1 MMFYLPKDT
10 DKRSKLDDLVK
21 KLAKKLP
28 GMLFLALDDRKPVA
42 TAEIRRFDP
51 FVWMLNKAE
60 GGNS

>member
-1 MMFYLPKDT
+1 MMFYIPEGD
-10 DKRSKLDDLVK
+10 DKRLKLDELVK
-21 KLAKKLP
+21 ELSGKLP
-28 GMLFLALDDRKPVA
+28 GMLFLALDARKSVA